1 MMVDL
6 PKRKKN
12 IASLWKVSPGSPNDS
27 FHYWRLS
34 VRFPLL
40 QKLPSESAT
49 RVWYCTPADIATIVL
64 SALRIVST
72 WEGHCAIQST
82 LDTEVTISSSSLW
95 ERLRSSWMMGYSFGQ
110 SCLSH
115 FHTSRSELRAQLG
128 RCNSQSRFSR

>member
-49 RVWYCTPADIATIVL
+49 KVWYCTPVDKATIVL
-64 SALRIVST
+64 FALRIVSTPST

-82 LDTEVTISSSSLW
+82 LDTEVAISSFSLW

-110 SCLSH
+110 RCLSH
-115 FHTSRSELRAQLG
+115 FLTSRSELRTQLG
-128 RCNSQSRFSR
+128 R